1 MRVLTIGGY
10 GFNEDTFAKTLV
22 RADIEVFID
31 IRQRRGVRGSKY
43 AFLNSQR
50 LQKLVADAGVRYL
63 YEADLAPTTEARSE
77 QKAADREAGISKSS
91 RDELAPAF
99 VERYLTETLHRFDAN
114 HLCSKLGA
122 ADSFALFCV
131 ECSPAACH
139 RSLAA
144 AHLAKFFG
152 DVKVEHLTP

>member
-10 GFNEDTFAKTLV
+10 GFNEDTFVKSLESAGV
-22 RADIEVFID
+22 DVFVD

-63 YEADLAPTTEARSE
+63 YEADLAPSTEARAE
-77 QKAADREAGISKSS
+77 QKTADRESGISKSS
-91 RDELAPAF
+91 RNELAPQF
-99 VERYLTETLHRFDAN
+99 VERYLSETLRRFDSN
-114 HLCSKLGA
+114 RLWSKLGGA
-122 ADSFALFCV
+122 NSFVLFCV

-144 AHLAKFFG
+144 AHLAEFFG
-152 DVKVEHLTP
+152 GTKIEHITP